1 MIEVR
6 NLAQIADLPFEVV
19 ADLPAAA
26 VDELIDR
33 VIENDPA
40 VWQGRKRQG

>member
-6 NLAQIADLPFEVV
+6 NLAQAADLPFEVV
-19 ADLPAAA
+19 ADLPATA

-33 VIENDPA
+33 ANERDQA
-40 VWQGRKRQG
+40 VWQGR